1 MHSYFHPHNLRP
13 LALKRDRYSVAKSKS
28 FYIRNELGFLPKGE
42 QHEGD
47 KLSLLLCIC
56 WIKNIWKMKKMSLI
70 SFNFVLSNYMRLFFL
85 TEIAILMSEILILWL
100 LVPIMNECLDKC
112 EMNFF
117 TAKCLY
123 LRHFLHIH
131 LVFMICNNITL
142 KPWYSEQVRQTLF
155 VHYIK

>member
-1 MHSYFHPHNLRP
+1 M
-13 LALKRDRYSVAKSKS
+13 
-28 FYIRNELGFLPKGE
+28 PKGE

-100 LVPIMNECLDKC
+100 LGPIMNECLDKC
-112 EMNFF
+112 ETNFLPQNAY
-117 TAKCLY
+117 T
-123 LRHFLHIH
+123 
-131 LVFMICNNITL
+131 
-142 KPWYSEQVRQTLF
+142 
-155 VHYIK
+155 